1 MELMQIKWK
10 NEKQKL
16 LVIELLKELQV
27 NFRTLTT
34 KDKDYELYGEG
45 FKESILN
52 GKTVYDNGD
61 TNQFV
66 KIEKNNLWK

>member
-52 GKTVYDNGD
+52 GKTFYDNGD